1 MSLAFNYCF
10 VGLWISEYGE
20 REGMKRYMS
29 DFNPQKGPGST
40 APPAPVPIDQPPPG
54 SPPAA

>member
-10 VGLWISEYGE
+10 VGLWVSEYGE

-29 DFNPQKGPGST
+29 DFNPDKGPGST
-40 APPAPVPIDQPPPG
+40 ASAEPPPPPG
-54 SPPAA
+54 PAA